1 MAELIK
7 FLVASYFCPKK
18 DKTKK
23 ALRVPSPCNED
34 NHLTFEGRR
43 LVVSD
48 IQYVN
53 KKNGYHQFY
62 HK

>member
-1 MAELIK
+1 ML
-7 FLVASYFCPKK
+7 
-18 DKTKK
+18 TKK

-53 KKNGYHQFY
+53 KKKWVQSILPQMNEKYENE
-62 HK
+62 KLPL